1 MKEKKWD
8 FLLTAD
14 YVLLYEK
21 GEFVVHP
28 HKALGIKDNTIDFI
42 GNSSPLL
49 KAKKTY
55 HFKNHLLCPGLIN
68 THTHIPMSL
77 FRGLADNIP
86 LKQWLEEYIFP
97 LENKFVDEDFVRVG
111 SLLSAME
118 LIRSG
123 TTTFCDMYFYNQA
136 IAQVA
141 DVSGLRGVIGVGI
154 PTQLELDNLLKTIAQ
169 RTVKLLE
176 KRGFIVRDQTEG
188 DKFLN
193 ITEAEAM
200 DQIHAS
206 SITYRIAF
214 GKYKG
219 QKALTLRAMPKLQKQ
234 KPFLSQYSGFSL
246 HAGIYCPAHDRKKR
260 ERLCR
265 YISRPS
271 LSEERLSLN
280 AQGQVVYKLKTTYR
294 NGTTHIVLDPLDFF
308 NRLLC
313 HF

>member
-28 HKALGIKDNTIDFI
+28 HKALGIKDNVIDFI
-42 GNSSPLL
+42 GDSSPLL

-97 LENKFVDEDFVRVG
+97 LENKFVNEDFVRVG

-136 IAQVA
+136 IVQVA

-154 PTQLELDNLLKTIAQ
+154 PSVEKDWSDWKNKISQFIETYKDNFRVKFALAPHAPYTVSSEILKDIGAFAKEKNYPLL
-169 RTVKLLE
+169 
-176 KRGFIVRDQTEG
+176 
-188 DKFLN
+188 
-193 ITEAEAM
+193 
-200 DQIHAS
+200 IHVS
-206 SITYRIAF
+206 E
-214 GKYKG
+214 
-219 QKALTLRAMPKLQKQ
+219 
-234 KPFLSQYSGFSL
+234 SL
-246 HAGIYCPAHDRKKR
+246 WEQEEIKKR
-260 ERLCR
+260 YDKTPVEYLHSLGITGPKSVFAHCVHVNKKDRD
-265 YISRPS
+265 IMKETFIRPVRS
-271 LSEERLSLN
+271 
-280 AQGQVVYKLKTTYR
+280 Y
-294 NGTTHIVLDPLDFF
+294 
-308 NRLLC
+308 
-313 HF
+313 